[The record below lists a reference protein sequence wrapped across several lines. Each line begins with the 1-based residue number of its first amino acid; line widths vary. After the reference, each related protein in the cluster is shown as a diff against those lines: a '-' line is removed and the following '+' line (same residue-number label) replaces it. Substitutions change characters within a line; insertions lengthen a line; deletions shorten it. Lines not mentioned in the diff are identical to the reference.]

1 MNYLSQIL
9 SYISGNPDITEIY
22 LAPKAPPVDRKDGK
36 LIRIADTLLTS
47 EDVRDTLLALRSYA
61 SPLLGPLGHEGT
73 FSFGI
78 QNVGRIRV
86 SYITQRGSYV
96 VNIVKTPYSVP
107 ALEDLCHDP
116 KILQQLDELVRIN
129 SSGIVLLSGINSIK
143 VSTFAYA
150 LLQHVSKNYQKI
162 ILVLERPLSFLL
174 KHSKSLVIQREIGID
189 TPSFEDGLRD
199 VAYVNPD
206 LLYVSYKEV
215 LPTEDIFHIVRV
227 VELSTLVM
235 FYCPYMSEEL
245 LLKSFEKHKRLI
257 RALIRVEASQEGKLQ
272 VYITDKLP

>member
-22 LAPKAPPVDRKDGK
+22 LAPKAPPVDRKNGK
-36 LIRIADTLLTS
+36 LVRITDALLTS

-61 SPLLGPLGHEGT
+61 SPLLGPLGNEGT

-107 ALEDLCHDP
+107 TLEDLCYDP
-116 KILQQLDELVRIN
+116 KIPQQLDELLRIN
-129 SSGIVLLSGINSIK
+129 SSGIVLLSGTNPIR
-143 VSTFAYA
+143 VSTFAYSVI
-150 LLQHVSKNYQKI
+150 QHVSKNYQKI

-174 KHSKSLVIQREIGID
+174 KHGKSLVIQREVGID
-189 TPSFEDGLRD
+189 TPTFEDGLRD

-206 LLYVSYKEV
+206 FLYVSYKEV
-215 LPTEDIFHIVRV
+215 LPAEDIFHIVRA

-235 FYCPYMSEEL
+235 FYCPYIN
-245 LLKSFEKHKRLI
+245 K
-257 RALIRVEASQEGKLQ
+257 
-272 VYITDKLP
+272 